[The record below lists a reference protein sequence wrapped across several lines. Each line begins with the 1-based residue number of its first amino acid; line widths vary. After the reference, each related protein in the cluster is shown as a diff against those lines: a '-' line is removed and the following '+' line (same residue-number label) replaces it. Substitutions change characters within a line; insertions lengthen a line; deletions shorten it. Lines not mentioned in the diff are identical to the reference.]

1 MNPTSGQT
9 AYRLPWLREYGEFM
23 RTLWRIIAGLFR
35 WSWRVLNFI
44 REFILNLFLI
54 VLILAGVGIWLQ
66 LSSASSSEPVQQG
79 ALKVD
84 LSGVLVDKPSV
95 SNRLS
100 RISRQLLGAS
110 SDRLQENSLFDVVD
124 AIRQAKS
131 DKNITGMVLDL
142 RDFAGG
148 DQPSLQYV
156 GKALREFRDA
166 GKPIFALGDSYSQ
179 AQYYLASYATK
190 VYLSPQGTVDLH
202 GFATNGLYYK
212 SLLDKLKVS
221 SHVFRVGTYKSAVEP
236 FLRDDMSPEARD
248 ADGRWVGQL
257 WQNYLNTVSAN
268 RQITPQQL
276 FPGAAG
282 IISGLQA
289 VQGDT
294 AKYALDNKLVD
305 VLDSRAAAD
314 RELVKTFGWDK
325 ASNDYRNVSIYD
337 YNVKQP
343 TQQDGNIAVI
353 LASGAIMDGE
363 ESAGNVGGDT
373 TAAQIRDARLDD
385 KIKAI
390 VLRVNSPGGS
400 VTASEAIREELA
412 AAHDAGKPVV
422 VSMGGMAAS
431 GGYWI
436 STPADYI
443 VAAPS
448 TLTGSIGIF
457 GVINTVENSLSS
469 IGVHSDGV
477 ATSPLADVST
487 TKALPTEVQQL
498 MQLTI
503 ENGYRNFV
511 GLVAASRHK
520 TPQQIDAIAQ
530 GHVWTGSDAKANGLV
545 DALGDFDDAVAKAAE
560 LAKVAKPEL
569 SWYQDDPGMID
580 LLLNQMNAS
589 AQAVL
594 PAALKVWL
602 PAPVSEVM
610 GALQAQPGLMNNL
623 NDPQNRYAFC
633 LTCGNVR

>member
-1 MNPTSGQT
+1 MIT
-9 AYRLPWLREYGEFM
+9 
-23 RTLWRIIAGLFR
+23 GLFR

-66 LSSASSSEPVQQG
+66 LSSAGNSEPVQQG

-84 LSGVLVDKPSV
+84 LSGMLVDKPSV
-95 SNRLS
+95 NNRLS
-100 RISRQLLGAS
+100 RISRQLLGAN

-124 AIRQAKS
+124 AIRQAKTDS
-131 DKNITGMVLDL
+131 NITGIVLDL

-156 GKALREFRDA
+156 GKALREFRDT
-166 GKPIFALGDSYSQ
+166 GKPVYALGDSYSQ
-179 AQYYLASYATK
+179 AQYYLASFANK
-190 VYLSPQGTVDLH
+190 IWLSPQGTVDLH

-212 SLLDKLKVS
+212 TLLEKLKVS

-236 FLRDDMSPEARD
+236 FLRDNMSPDAREAD
-248 ADGRWVGQL
+248 SRWITQL

-268 RQITPQQL
+268 RQITPEQL

-282 IISGLQA
+282 VISGLEA

-294 AKYALDNKLVD
+294 AKYALNNKLVD
-305 VLDSRAAAD
+305 TLSSRAAAD
-314 RELVKTFGWDK
+314 QALAKTFGWDK
-325 ASNDYRNVSIYD
+325 ANNDYRYVSIYD
-337 YNVKQP
+337 YRLKQP
-343 TQQDGNIAVI
+343 AQQKGNIAVI

-373 TAAQIRDARLDD
+373 TAAQIREARLDPA
-385 KIKAI
+385 IKAI

-412 AAHDAGKPVV
+412 AAHEAGKPVV

-443 VAAPS
+443 IAAPS

-457 GVINTVENSLSS
+457 GVINTVENSLDA
-469 IGVHSDGV
+469 IGVHTDGV
-477 ATSPLADVST
+477 ATSPLADVAT
-487 TKALPTEVQQL
+487 TKTLPAEVQQL

-503 ENGYRNFV
+503 ENGYRNFI

-520 TPQQIDAIAQ
+520 TPEQIDAIAQ
-530 GHVWTGSDAKANGLV
+530 GHVWTGSDAKNNGLV
-545 DALGDFDDAVAKAAE
+545 DALGDFDDAVAKAAS
-560 LAKVAKPEL
+560 LASVKQPAL
-569 SWYQDDPGMID
+569 NWYQDEPGMFD

-594 PAALKVWL
+594 PDALKIWL
-602 PAPVSEVM
+602 PAPVQDVVSAM
-610 GALQAQPGLMNNL
+610 QSQPGLLGKL

-633 LTCGNVR
+633 LNCGSVR